1 MNEKT
6 AQKKTQLRVSTIE
19 KFGEVLVHLGEASTI
34 GGGATLFL
42 QGLIRWGL
50 SLAGI
55 GGGFFLVLLGLYIH
69 NNADKRGE

>member
-1 MNEKT
+1 MKP
-6 AQKKTQLRVSTIE
+6 KLRVSTIE
-19 KFGEVLVHLGEASTI
+19 KFGEVLVHLGEAAII

-42 QGLIRWGL
+42 QGLISWGL

-69 NNADKRGE
+69 DIADKKGEKP